1 MSENSSINTLIG
13 TFSAIGSITSRNI
26 DPSNLICIDT
36 QYNRIGINVIDP
48 SCSITIVDSSSNSS
62 NINANPDIGIY
73 TPRLYFDITKLPKSK
88 AEAAIG
94 QLYVV
99 GTDETLKVKLTS
111 T

>member
-48 SCSITIVDSSSNSS
+48 SCSITIVDSCS
-62 NINANPDIGIY
+62 NIMANLDIGIY
-73 TPRLYFDITKLPKSK
+73 TPRLYFDISKLPTSK
-88 AEAAIG
+88 AAAAIG

-99 GTDETLKVKLTS
+99 GTDDTLRVKLTS

>member
-1 MSENSSINTLIG
+1 MSANSSINTLIG

-48 SCSITIVDSSSNSS
+48 SCSITIVDSCS
-62 NINANPDIGIY
+62 NIMANPNIGIY
-73 TPRLYFDITKLPKSK
+73 SPRLYFDITKLPRSS
-88 AEAAIG
+88 AAAAIG

-99 GTDETLKVKLTS
+99 GTDETLKVKLT
-111 T
+111 

>member
-48 SCSITIVDSSSNSS
+48 SCSITIVDSSSN
-62 NINANPDIGIY
+62 INANPDIGIY
-73 TPRLYFDITKLPKSK
+73 TPRLYFDITKLPRSST
-88 AEAAIG
+88 AAAIG
-94 QLYVV
+94 QLYVD
-99 GTDETLKVKLTS
+99 GTNETLKVKLT
-111 T
+111 

>member
-1 MSENSSINTLIG
+1 MSVNSSINTLIG

-48 SCSITIVDSSSNSS
+48 SCSITIVDSCS
-62 NINANPDIGIY
+62 NIMTNPDIGIY
-73 TPRLYFDITKLPKSK
+73 TPRLYFDINMLPRSK
-88 AEAAIG
+88 AAAAIG

-111 T
+111 I

>member
-13 TFSAIGSITSRNI
+13 TFSAIGSVTSRNI

-48 SCSITIVDSSSNSS
+48 SCSITIVDSSSN
-62 NINANPDIGIY
+62 INANPDIGIY

-88 AEAAIG
+88 AAAAIG
-94 QLYVV
+94 QLYVD
-99 GTDETLKVKLTS
+99 GTNETLKVKLTS
-111 T
+111 I

>member
-36 QYNRIGINVIDP
+36 QNNRIGINVIDP
-48 SCSITIVDSSSNSS
+48 SYSITIVDSISTTA
-62 NINANPDIGIY
+62 IPDPNIGIY
-73 TPRLYFDITKLPKSK
+73 TPRLYFDITKLPTSK
-88 AEAAIG
+88 AAAAIG
-94 QLYVV
+94 QLYVD
-99 GTDETLKVKLTS
+99 GTDDTLRVKLTS